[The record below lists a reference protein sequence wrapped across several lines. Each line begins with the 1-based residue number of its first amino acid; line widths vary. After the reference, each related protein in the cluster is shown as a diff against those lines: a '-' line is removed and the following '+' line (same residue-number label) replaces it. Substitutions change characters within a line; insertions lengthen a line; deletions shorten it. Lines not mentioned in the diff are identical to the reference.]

1 MSREIEQLINQ
12 FEEEF
17 SKKRSNHSS
26 RLSCSEWLQLHA
38 LAKED
43 KYYPDPVLLAWQ
55 AGYMAGKKA
64 R

>member
-17 SKKRSNHSS
+17 SEKRSNHSS

-38 LAKED
+38 LAKES
-43 KYYPDPVLLAWQ
+43 KFHDPVLLAWQ